1 MHFGQNAKDEYF
13 KGLTCEKLVT
23 TIDSRGFEQSEWRNE
38 KGARNEPLDLEVYI
52 LGMLELVKRN
62 YAAGTMWAQLA
73 RTLGTQA
80 PGTGGAAPSSPA
92 RDPQRSGWLK
102 GSSTGRP
109 AKRKGWLKR

>member
-1 MHFGQNAKDEYF
+1 MA
-13 KGLTCEKLVT
+13 
-23 TIDSRGFEQSEWRNE
+23 NE

-52 LGMLELVKRN
+52 LAMLELAKRN

-73 RTLGTQA
+73 RSLGTQA
-80 PGTGGAAPSSPA
+80 PRVGGGGAAPSSPA

-102 GSSTGRP
+102 GSSTGGP